1 VIGSAEPGAPRR
13 RTDGSE
19 DEGMSGRLAGK
30 IAIITGAGSGIGA
43 ASARLFAAQ
52 GATVVVNDIHADA
65 ARGTV
70 EAIAAAG
77 GRASVHV
84 ADVTKPDEVEAL
96 VARTKR
102 DHGRLDVFFN
112 NAGGA
117 VPEPTEKVSLLE
129 YRRLI
134 ALNLDSV
141 FFGTQCALRVMME
154 QRSGCILMTTSG
166 AGLRAVRHLAVYG
179 MAKAG
184 VISLARSI
192 AADYGRYG
200 IRANAISPGPMATPA
215 FLSWLA
221 TVRDGL
227 RRFEAQVPVGRLG
240 TPEDIAHAAVFL
252 ASDEA
257 AFVNG
262 VTLPVDGGVHA
273 VFAAPPVEGD
283 ARPDA

>member
-1 VIGSAEPGAPRR
+1 
-13 RTDGSE
+13 
-19 DEGMSGRLAGK
+19 MSGRLAGR
-30 IAIITGAGSGIGA
+30 ISIITGAGSGIGA

-52 GATVVVNDIHADA
+52 GARVVVNDVDPRTA
-65 ARGTV
+65 AATV
-70 EAIAAAG
+70 EAIARSG
-77 GRASVHV
+77 GEAVAHV
-84 ADVTKPDEVEAL
+84 ADVTKPEEVEAL
-96 VARTKR
+96 VARTVR
-102 DHGRLDVFFN
+102 DLGRLDVFFA

-117 VPEPTEKVSLLE
+117 IPEPTESVSLAE

-141 FFGTQCALRVMME
+141 FFGTQCALRPMMA
-154 QRSGCILMTTSG
+154 QKKGVILMTTSG

-184 VISLARSI
+184 VISLARNI

-200 IRANAISPGPMATPA
+200 IRANAISPGPMGTPG
-215 FLSWLA
+215 FLGWLA

-257 AFVNG
+257 SFVNG

-273 VFAAPPVEGD
+273 VFASPAVDGTPREDGTGSNSIG
-283 ARPDA
+283 

>member
-1 VIGSAEPGAPRR
+1 
-13 RTDGSE
+13 
-19 DEGMSGRLAGK
+19 MSGRLAGR
-30 IAIITGAGSGIGA
+30 ISIITGAGSGIGA
-43 ASARLFAAQ
+43 ASARLFAAA
-52 GATVVVNDIHADA
+52 GATVVVNDIDVRA
-65 ARGTV
+65 ARKTV
-70 EAIAAAG
+70 EEIGAAG
-77 GRASVHV
+77 GRAVDHA
-84 ADVTKPDEVEAL
+84 ADVTKPEEVESL
-96 VARTKR
+96 VARTTR
-102 DHGRLDVFFN
+102 DYGRLDVFFN

-117 VPEPTEKVSLLE
+117 IPEPTESVSLLE

-200 IRANAISPGPMATPA
+200 IRANAISPGPMATPG
-215 FLSWLA
+215 FLAWLA

-227 RRFEAQVPVGRLG
+227 RRFEAQVPTGRLG
-240 TPEDIAHAAVFL
+240 TPEDIAQAAVFL

-257 AFVNG
+257 SFING

-273 VFAAPPVEGD
+273 VFASPPVDG
-283 ARPDA
+283 ASRPDE

>member
-1 VIGSAEPGAPRR
+1 MN
-13 RTDGSE
+13 D
-19 DEGMSGRLAGK
+19 RLAAK

-43 ASARLFAAQ
+43 ASARLFAMH
-52 GATVVVNDIHADA
+52 GATVVVNDIDPRA
-65 ARGTV
+65 AAATV
-70 EAIAAAG
+70 EEILGQG
-77 GRASVHV
+77 GQAVAHV

-96 VARTKR
+96 VAKTTR
-102 DHGRLDVFFN
+102 DLGRLDVFFN

-117 VPEPTEKVSLLE
+117 IPEPTESVSLSE
-129 YRRLI
+129 YRRIL

-141 FFGTQCALRVMME
+141 FYGTQCALRVMME
-154 QRSGCILMTTSG
+154 QRKGVILMTTSG

-215 FLSWLA
+215 FLGWLA
-221 TVRDGL
+221 SVRDGQ
-227 RRFEAQVPVGRLG
+227 RRFEAQVPTGRLG

-257 AFVNG
+257 SFING

-273 VFAAPPVEGD
+273 VFASPAVDGATRSD
-283 ARPDA
+283 

>member
-1 VIGSAEPGAPRR
+1 MGNRL
-13 RTDGSE
+13 
-19 DEGMSGRLAGK
+19 SGR

-43 ASARLFAAQ
+43 ASARLFASQ
-52 GATVVVNDIHADA
+52 GATVVVNDVRAEA
-65 ARGTV
+65 AQAVAREI
-70 EAIAAAG
+70 EAQG
-77 GRASVHV
+77 GRAIAHP
-84 ADVTKPDEVEAL
+84 ADVTVPAEVDEL
-96 VARTKR
+96 VARTRR
-102 DHGRLDVFFN
+102 DLGRLDVFFN

-117 VPEPTEKVSLLE
+117 IPEPTESVSLAE

-141 FFGTQCALRVMME
+141 FYGTQSALRVMLE
-154 QRSGCILMTTSG
+154 QRRGVILMTTSG

-192 AADYGRYG
+192 AADYGRFG

-215 FLSWLA
+215 FMGWLA

-240 TPEDIAHAAVFL
+240 TPEDIANAAVFL

-257 AFVNG
+257 SFVNG

-273 VFAAPPVEGD
+273 VFASPAVDG
-283 ARPDA
+283 ARS

>member
-1 VIGSAEPGAPRR
+1 
-13 RTDGSE
+13 
-19 DEGMSGRLAGK
+19 MSGRLSGR
-30 IAIITGAGSGIGA
+30 IAVITGAGSGIGA
-43 ASARLFAAQ
+43 ASARLFTAQ
-52 GATVVVNDIHADA
+52 GATVIVNDIAAAA
-65 ARGTV
+65 ARRTV
-70 EAIAAAG
+70 DELAAAG
-77 GRASVHV
+77 NRAVDHP
-84 ADVTKPDEVEAL
+84 ADVTRPDEVDEL
-96 VARTKR
+96 VARTQR
-102 DHGRLDVFFN
+102 DFGRLDVFFA

-117 VPEPTEKVSLLE
+117 IPEPTESVSLAE

-141 FFGTQCALRVMME
+141 FYCTQAALRVMLE
-154 QRSGCILMTTSG
+154 QRKGCILMTTSG

-192 AADYGRYG
+192 AADYGRHG

-215 FLSWLA
+215 FLGWLA

-227 RRFEAQVPVGRLG
+227 RRFEAQVPTGRLG

-257 AFVNG
+257 SFING

-273 VFAAPPVEGD
+273 VFAAPAVDGTSS
-283 ARPDA
+283 R

>member
-1 VIGSAEPGAPRR
+1 M
-13 RTDGSE
+13 SE
-19 DEGMSGRLAGK
+19 RLAGR

-43 ASARLFAAQ
+43 ASARLFASH
-52 GATVVVNDIHADA
+52 GATVVVNDIDPRAATAVAEEIA
-65 ARGTV
+65 ARG
-70 EAIAAAG
+70 
-77 GRASVHV
+77 GRALAHPT
-84 ADVTKPDEVEAL
+84 DVTKPDEVDGL
-96 VARTKR
+96 VAKTVR
-102 DHGRLDVFFN
+102 DLGRLDVFFN

-117 VPEPTEKVSLLE
+117 IPEPTESVSLAE

-141 FFGTQCALRVMME
+141 FYGTQAALRVMMP
-154 QRSGCILMTTSG
+154 QRKGVILMTTSG

-192 AADYGRYG
+192 AADYGRFG

-240 TPEDIAHAAVFL
+240 TPEDIAHTAVFL

-257 AFVNG
+257 SFING
-262 VTLPVDGGVHA
+262 VTIPVDGGVHA
-273 VFAAPPVEGD
+273 VFASPAVDGA
-283 ARPDA
+283 ARTD

>member
-1 VIGSAEPGAPRR
+1 MG
-13 RTDGSE
+13 
-19 DEGMSGRLAGK
+19 GRLAGR
-30 IAIITGAGSGIGA
+30 ISVITGAGSGIGA
-43 ASARLFAAQ
+43 ASARLFARQ
-52 GATVVVNDIHADA
+52 GATVVVNDVNRDG
-65 ARGTV
+65 ARAVAEEIVAT
-70 EAIAAAG
+70 G
-77 GRASVHV
+77 GRAIDHV
-84 ADVTKPDEVEAL
+84 ADVTKPEEVDEL
-96 VARTKR
+96 VARTRR
-102 DHGRLDVFFN
+102 DLGRLDVFFN

-117 VPEPTEKVSLLE
+117 VPEPTESVSLVE

-141 FFGTQCALRVMME
+141 FYGTQAALRVMLE
-154 QRSGCILMTTSG
+154 QRAGVILMTTSG

-192 AADYGRYG
+192 AADYGKYG
-200 IRANAISPGPMATPA
+200 IRANAISPGPMATPG
-215 FLSWLA
+215 FLGWLA

-240 TPEDIAHAAVFL
+240 TPEDIAHAAIFL

-273 VFAAPPVEGD
+273 VFASPAVDGAAHKD
-283 ARPDA
+283 

>member
-1 VIGSAEPGAPRR
+1 MGN
-13 RTDGSE
+13 
-19 DEGMSGRLAGK
+19 RLAGK

-43 ASARLFAAQ
+43 AGARLFASE
-52 GATVVVNDIHADA
+52 GATVVVNDVRADP
-65 ARGTV
+65 ARAV
-70 EAIAAAG
+70 AQAITAAG
-77 GRASVHV
+77 GRAIDHV
-84 ADVTKPDEVEAL
+84 ADVTVPEQVDAL
-96 VARTKR
+96 VDRARR
-102 DHGRLDVFFN
+102 EFGRLDVFWS

-117 VPEPTEKVSLLE
+117 VPEPTESVSVAE
-129 YRRLI
+129 YQRLI
-134 ALNLDSV
+134 ALNLDAV
-141 FFGTQCALRVMME
+141 FYGTQSALRVMLE
-154 QRSGCILMTTSG
+154 QRSGSILMTTSG

-192 AADYGRYG
+192 AADYGRFG
-200 IRANAISPGPMATPA
+200 IRANAISPGPMATPQ
-215 FLSWLA
+215 FLAWLD

-257 AFVNG
+257 SFVNG

-273 VFAAPPVEGD
+273 VFAAPPVEGTTKTD
-283 ARPDA
+283 

>member
-1 VIGSAEPGAPRR
+1 MEN
-13 RTDGSE
+13 
-19 DEGMSGRLAGK
+19 RLAGK
-30 IAIITGAGSGIGA
+30 IAVITGAGSGIGA
-43 ASARLFAAQ
+43 ASARLFAAH
-52 GATVVVNDIHADA
+52 GASVVVNDIDS
-65 ARGTV
+65 R
-70 EAIAAAG
+70 AAATIVDEILAGG
-77 GRASVHV
+77 GRAVAHV
-84 ADVTKPDEVEAL
+84 ADMTKPEEVEAL
-96 VARTKR
+96 VAKTKR
-102 DHGRLDVFFN
+102 DLGRLDVFFN

-117 VPEPTEKVSLLE
+117 IPEPTESVSLAE

-141 FFGTQCALRVMME
+141 FYGTQCALRVMME
-154 QRSGCILMTTSG
+154 QRKGVILMTTSG

-192 AADYGRYG
+192 AADYGRHG
-200 IRANAISPGPMATPA
+200 IRANAISPGPMATPG

-257 AFVNG
+257 SFING

-273 VFAAPPVEGD
+273 VFASPAVDGA
-283 ARPDA
+283 ARTD

>member
-1 VIGSAEPGAPRR
+1 MGE
-13 RTDGSE
+13 
-19 DEGMSGRLAGK
+19 RLAGR
-30 IAIITGAGSGIGA
+30 ISIITGAGSGIGA

-52 GATVVVNDIHADA
+52 GARVVVNDIDPGA
-65 ARGTV
+65 AAATV
-70 EAIAAAG
+70 EAITKSG
-77 GRASVHV
+77 GEAVARV
-84 ADVTKPDEVEAL
+84 ADVTDPDAMDAL
-96 VARTKR
+96 VARTVR
-102 DHGRLDVFFN
+102 DLGRLDVFFA

-117 VPEPTEKVSLLE
+117 IPEPTEKVSLAE
-129 YRRLI
+129 YRRLV

-141 FFGTQCALRVMME
+141 FYGTQSALRVMMA
-154 QRSGCILMTTSG
+154 QRGGVILMTTSG

-200 IRANAISPGPMATPA
+200 IRANAISPGPMATPG
-215 FLSWLA
+215 FLGWLA

-240 TPEDIAHAAVFL
+240 TPEDIANAAVFL

-257 AFVNG
+257 SFVNG

-273 VFAAPPVEGD
+273 VFASPAVDGTERTD
-283 ARPDA
+283 

>member
-1 VIGSAEPGAPRR
+1 MG
-13 RTDGSE
+13 
-19 DEGMSGRLAGK
+19 GRLAGK
-30 IAIITGAGSGIGA
+30 IAVITGAGSGIGA
-43 ASARLFAAQ
+43 AGARRFAEE
-52 GATVVVNDIHADA
+52 GAAVVVNDVDA
-65 ARGTV
+65 GKAREV
-70 EAIAAAG
+70 ARAIEAAG
-77 GRASVHV
+77 GRALDHA
-84 ADVTKPDEVEAL
+84 ADVTDPAAIDAL
-96 VARTKR
+96 VDRTVR
-102 DHGRLDVFFN
+102 ELGRLDVFWC

-117 VPEPTEKVSLLE
+117 VPEPTESVSLAE
-129 YRRLI
+129 YRRLV
-134 ALNLDSV
+134 ALNMDSV
-141 FFGTQCALRVMME
+141 FLGTQSALRAMLP
-154 QRSGCILMTTSG
+154 QKSGCILMTTSG

-192 AADYGRYG
+192 AADYGRKG
-200 IRANAISPGPMATPA
+200 VRANAISPGPMATPA

-257 AFVNG
+257 SFVNG

-273 VFAAPPVEGD
+273 VFAAPAVDGAP
-283 ARPDA
+283 R

>member
-1 VIGSAEPGAPRR
+1 MGNRL
-13 RTDGSE
+13 
-19 DEGMSGRLAGK
+19 SGR

-43 ASARLFAAQ
+43 ASARLFASQ
-52 GATVVVNDIHADA
+52 GATVVVNDVRAEA
-65 ARGTV
+65 AQAVAREI
-70 EAIAAAG
+70 EAQG
-77 GRASVHV
+77 GRAIAHP
-84 ADVTKPDEVEAL
+84 ADVTVPAEVDEL
-96 VARTKR
+96 VARTRR
-102 DHGRLDVFFN
+102 DLGRLDVFFN

-117 VPEPTEKVSLLE
+117 IPEPTESVSLAE

-141 FFGTQCALRVMME
+141 FYGTQSALRVMLE
-154 QRSGCILMTTSG
+154 QRRGVILMTTSG

-179 MAKAG
+179 MANAG

-192 AADYGRYG
+192 AADYGRFG

-215 FLSWLA
+215 FMGWLA

-240 TPEDIAHAAVFL
+240 TPEDIANAAVFL

-257 AFVNG
+257 SFVNG

-273 VFAAPPVEGD
+273 VFASPAVDG
-283 ARPDA
+283 ARS